1 MSTQH
6 PSDLEHEGPRADAVA
21 SREGLVAFALAL
33 AKQARTEEVE
43 NPSTHRYLH
52 ALARWTGDC
61 DANYAFRGEELPELS
76 PAAWRLVARMLD
88 AALVYE

>member
-1 MSTQH
+1 M
-6 PSDLEHEGPRADAVA
+6 ERASNTVIQKA
-21 SREGLVAFALAL
+21 SL
-33 AKQARTEEVE
+33 QEVE

-76 PAAWRLVARMLD
+76 PAAWRLVARMLN